1 MSDYEAIVYDLDGT
15 IVRLAVDW
23 DAVEA
28 EIEAL
33 YEEAGEVPPED
44 GHWTLLT
51 EAGDV
56 DRRDEVESIIAD
68 HERTGAYQSERL
80 AVADRI
86 TRIDRPLAVCSL
98 NCEAACRIALDEHDL
113 AESFEVVIGRD
124 SVGSMKP
131 DPEPLLTALDALDV
145 EPSAGLFVGDS
156 ASDEQTADR
165 GGVDFEYVDEHLDH

>member
-28 EIEAL
+28 EIYAL
-33 YEEAGEVPPED
+33 YEEANEVPPED
-44 GHWTLLT
+44 GYWTLLT
-51 EAGDV
+51 EAGDPK
-56 DRRDEVESIIAD
+56 RRDAVESIIAD
-68 HERTGAYQSERL
+68 HERTGAYHSERL

-86 TRIDRPLAVCSL
+86 AQLDRPLAVCSL
-98 NCEAACRIALDEHDL
+98 NCEAACRIALSEHDL

-131 DPEPLLTALDALDV
+131 DPEPLLAALDALDV